1 MCLQPLILSPFKDH
15 RRVLAKLPGGLLC
28 GSVAH
33 SASKLLPGHHA
44 SHHGGRHRWAECQR
58 VLCVQPAGEQM
69 ATKCEDNLTF
79 PGITLDLTLSWFL
92 NLNQQILL
100 FLNLTSEIFFIPY
113 LYFMFKLYMLY
124 ACLGLRVIC
133 YPFTCA
139 VWTIQLFGNTDWW
152 GRLLSTTG
160 FEMATGKTCFSSCY
174 IYHTNEGCHACWWKK
189 RGHSILIAHSSVR
202 HNQSMSCLQ
211 ILSNLILVL
220 KHIYLP
226 PLKAVVT

>member
-1 MCLQPLILSPFKDH
+1 
-15 RRVLAKLPGGLLC
+15 
-28 GSVAH
+28 
-33 SASKLLPGHHA
+33 
-44 SHHGGRHRWAECQR
+44 
-58 VLCVQPAGEQM
+58 M

-79 PGITLDLTLSWFL
+79 PVVTLDLTSSWFL

-113 LYFMFKLYMLY
+113 LYFMFKLYMLC

-152 GRLLSTTG
+152 GRSLSTTG
-160 FEMATGKTCFSSCY
+160 FEMATGKTCFFSCY
-174 IYHTNEGCHACWWKK
+174 IYHTNEWCCNACWWKK
-189 RGHSILIAHSSVR
+189 KGHSILIAHSSVR
-202 HNQSMSCLQ
+202 QCFFFLLYNQSMSCLQ